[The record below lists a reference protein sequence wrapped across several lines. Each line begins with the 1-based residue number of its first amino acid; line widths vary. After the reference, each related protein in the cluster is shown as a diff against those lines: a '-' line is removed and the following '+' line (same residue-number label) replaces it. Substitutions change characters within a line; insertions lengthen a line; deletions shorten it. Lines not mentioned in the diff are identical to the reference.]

1 MTTQILSAQQLDRT
15 PLFFSQAIQKIC
27 FPKADSLQ
35 KPLEEFDNG
44 ELIKL
49 LGNDYLHS
57 TISMCILYTVP
68 FTFSMVQAGR
78 ICFTIKRVLSW

>member
-15 PLFFSQAIQKIC
+15 PLFFLAIRKVC

-49 LGNDYLHS
+49 LGNDHLLS
-57 TISMCILYTVP
+57 NVSMCILYTVP

-78 ICFTIKRVLSW
+78 ICFTIMRVLSW